1 MKKQIRQFSTGATR
15 NLSDHKFDYEGF
27 NSPFVEHR
35 FAQYMH
41 THRKQKDGTLRE
53 SDNWQKGLPEKETLK
68 SLIRHTYDLW
78 LLARGG
84 TPRDPDTGML
94 CDKEDLLCAI
104 RFNTN
109 SLLHETLKAK
119 ISDESIETTMGIDL
133 MSGNCTTFTT
143 DSYNKRATK
152 MKKTALKGIKLSDF

>member
-1 MKKQIRQFSTGATR
+1 MKKRIRQFSTGATR
-15 NLSDHKFDYEGF
+15 NLSDHKMDYEGF
-27 NSPFVEHR
+27 NSPFVEQR

-68 SLIRHTYDLW
+68 SLIRHTFDLW

-84 TPRDPDTGML
+84 APRDPDTGQL

-104 RFNTN
+104 RFNTT
-109 SLLHETLKAK
+109 SLLHETLKSK
-119 ISDESIETTMGIDL
+119 TREFDL
-133 MSGNCTTFTT
+133 MSGNPIT
-143 DSYNKRATK
+143 DILTPHSMQKLLFEQNQNTPKGTK
-152 MKKTALKGIKLSDF
+152 SSD